1 MKKTGFMVIAVFLA
15 LVFGGFAFTAGGPTC
30 DELIEKSEKLWMGN
44 DFDGSDEALAK
55 AKKKCPDRAEIYWRL
70 ARNDYDRMES
80 VDRDKKPD
88 AEERIEFYR
97 NMESLAEKCIA
108 LAPDNGD
115 CRLWKG
121 IAMGRRGT
129 SQGILKALAEADELE
144 EVFLKAVKLK
154 PQYRAEDGSANS
166 LGDAY
171 NALGQ
176 FYRVLPEWL
185 CTFGIKQLVGTCGDI
200 DKSVEYQK
208 KAVSRE
214 PQRIEYVKELGISL
228 ICRGQQKD
236 RPEDIKEG
244 KNFLKKVEDLPVI
257 KPTDPI
263 DKKHARM
270 ILKDPSM
277 ACGYSRDAQQEQSR
291 EAYDN

>member
-1 MKKTGFMVIAVFLA
+1 MKKRDVAIFVIMGLFFTGVSVFA
-15 LVFGGFAFTAGGPTC
+15 EGPTC
-30 DELIEKSEKLWMGN
+30 DELVENSEKLWME
-44 DFDGSDEALAK
+44 DEFDASDEALDRARK
-55 AKKKCPDRAEIYWRL
+55 QCPDRAEIYWRK
-70 ARNDYDRMES
+70 ARNAYDRMES
-80 VDRDKKPD
+80 VDREEKPSS
-88 AEERIEFYR
+88 EELVKFYR
-97 NMESLAEKCIA
+97 KVEDLAEKCIK
-108 LAPDNGD
+108 LAPNDGN
-115 CRLWKG
+115 CLLWKG

-129 SQGILKALAEADELE
+129 SQGILKALSEADELE
-144 EVFLKAVKLK
+144 EVFLKAVELK

-185 CTFGIKQLVGTCGDI
+185 CTFGIKQVVGTCGDI

-236 RPEDIKEG
+236 RPQDIEEG
-244 KNFLKKVEDLPVI
+244 KNYLKKIEDLPVI
-257 KPTDPI
+257 KPSDPI

-270 ILKDPSM
+270 ILEDPSM

-291 EAYDN
+291 ESYDD